1 MHVFSVGY
9 YDVEGTYFE
18 TWSDTGFLPNS
29 RELSHGRETTVAR
42 VSSPDGYVEYQVSES
57 SQHAH

>member
-18 TWSDTGFLPNS
+18 TWSDAGFPPNS
-29 RELSHGRETTVAR
+29 RELSHGRNKTVAR
-42 VSSPDGYVEYQVSES
+42 VSTPDGYVEYQVSES